1 MTSYKNKIL
10 EVDKTYDSWLMRQIE
25 PMVEFPTDWMLEVE
39 YALNNY
45 SLRCDDFSVI
55 DKKDHILFAGCEYT
69 LAMGS
74 ELEESWAFNIY
85 RYSILRKIIDPIAMD
100 NNGFNNYSG
109 FGIMDASNT
118 K

>member
-1 MTSYKNKIL
+1 MIKFL
-10 EVDKTYDSWLMRQIE
+10 FQI
-25 PMVEFPTDWMLEVE
+25 VIFIE

-85 RYSILRKIIDPIAMD
+85 RYFFGRGDPFIYCNKFFIFGSIR
-100 NNGFNNYSG
+100 
-109 FGIMDASNT
+109 
-118 K
+118 